1 MLTFELRDIKSA
13 CHMNYRVIYHMTNN
27 DIWNFSLTKLS
38 MHCCHAVAYTSF
50 IGTVVTS
57 SECH

>member
-27 DIWNFSLTKLS
+27 DI
-38 MHCCHAVAYTSF
+38 
-50 IGTVVTS
+50 
-57 SECH
+57 